1 VLTAGG
7 TIVVREAH
15 DIAPQAQS
23 RELVA
28 GLDGS
33 GGGGSL
39 SCRRAGK
46 QPVPDDLD
54 KTAFGIALLGE
65 PPKVVRGLAGLIGH
79 GKAFL
84 PLKAYDLVVVPR
96 KQPVDGIPQIDQ
108 ELGVRIVV
116 LPGFES
122 RLEVDLSAENLGQ
135 GADLGLNR
143 VGDNVLLHGE
153 FRALVFGF
161 LDHDPNRA
169 PTRLSDVYKLPRFGT
184 EL

>member
-1 VLTAGG
+1 MLTAGG

-65 PPKVVRGLAGLIGH
+65 PPKVVRGLAGLIDH

-84 PLKAYDLVVVPR
+84 LLKAYNTKI
-96 KQPVDGIPQIDQ
+96 KQYEKFTTSINLKQIQ
-108 ELGVRIVV
+108 NWRT
-116 LPGFES
+116 
-122 RLEVDLSAENLGQ
+122 N
-135 GADLGLNR
+135 
-143 VGDNVLLHGE
+143 
-153 FRALVFGF
+153 
-161 LDHDPNRA
+161 
-169 PTRLSDVYKLPRFGT
+169 
-184 EL
+184 